1 MGLWDNFKY
10 CIMLEFYEPKTK
22 KLSTCYVTEVNNG
35 DKTFKYKTVKEIQS
49 GEAKPL
55 SFGLEQAVDLM
66 NCIYCNGYDVAIKPY
81 LVD

>member
-1 MGLWDNFKY
+1 MGLWDEFKY
-10 CIMLEFYEPKTK
+10 CIMLEFNDIKTK
-22 KLSTCYVTEVNNG
+22 KLTTCYVTEVNNS
-35 DKTFKYKTVKEIQS
+35 DKTFKYKTVKEIQK

-55 SFGLEQAVDLM
+55 SFSLVQAVELM